1 MSLQYSS
8 ADDLEKQTNS
18 YTFRRSDKM
27 YKQKLWKSISQ
38 DVCFTGRWKWIKEC
52 CPEQYIR
59 CKWMG
64 MHVLLH
70 NSDELIK
77 RNSVSISLT
86 IYQLK

>member
-38 DVCFTGRWKWIKEC
+38 DVCFTGR
-52 CPEQYIR
+52 
-59 CKWMG
+59 
-64 MHVLLH
+64 
-70 NSDELIK
+70 
-77 RNSVSISLT
+77 
-86 IYQLK
+86 